1 MRISKFF
8 KVSKKCVGKGIVF
21 FLACLALFFWAVKEI
36 AWLRNAHSGK
46 FGAALRLGKFGSVF
60 SAERERQR
68 SQVVIHR
75 SANRARRHLTSVIAT
90 RTTRTTKISIYYK
103 QNKGNFVNAMH
114 SLLLLKYIKM
124 SFDFFLSQ
132 RSFLI

>member
-1 MRISKFF
+1 MRISKFY

-21 FLACLALFFWAVKEI
+21 FWRALHFF
-36 AWLRNAHSGK
+36 SGQWRRLL
-46 FGAALRLGKFGSVF
+46 GCVMLIRVNSALRLGKFGSVF